1 MCILMGFLF
10 FPFLICRNALA
21 PNECLLKFYVSDL
34 FKVFECI
41 N

>member
-1 MCILMGFLF
+1 MGILF
-10 FPFLICRNALA
+10 FSFLNCNSLA